1 MPVPS
6 SFSPIEDAASSSFHE
21 LMQEQTREGQDE
33 LLSSPMVVGQ
43 TLPCTPPPPHFG
55 ECSRSVAS
63 FCVEFQCKSLKN

>member
-33 LLSSPMVVGQ
+33 LLSSLMVVGQ
-43 TLPCTPPPPHFG
+43 RGSHARHHHHTLESAAEALLHFV
-55 ECSRSVAS
+55 SNFIA
-63 FCVEFQCKSLKN
+63 NH

>member
-33 LLSSPMVVGQ
+33 LLSSLMVVVGQ
-43 TLPCTPPPPHFG
+43 RGSHARHHRHTLESAAEALLHFVLNF
-55 ECSRSVAS
+55 SA
-63 FCVEFQCKSLKN
+63 NH